1 MHTRTL
7 YTPLHTLTFILR
19 RARLIYAAEGIAS
32 LARRG
37 LAFGLGMVFFRKVYY
52 VYADPVARIQAPGEA
67 DFKPKVDD
75 YVSKVVTSNE
85 EADELE
91 AQGFEFRSQVAG
103 AAKRLDKGA
112 MALCTF
118 VGRELAC
125 IEWLAMTQ
133 PAHDS
138 LGEPPY
144 SVRFS
149 HNEAFSGGLWT
160 NPRYRRLGLRRYSS
174 FKALGLLQEN
184 GIETTR
190 TAIAK
195 DNVAAQT
202 SRPAFLPGPCAEGRY
217 LRILWWRSWK
227 EMPLAGDMQ

>member
-1 MHTRTL
+1 MRKL
-7 YTPLHTLTFILR
+7 IFLLR
-19 RARLIYAAEGIAS
+19 RAKEIHETDG
-32 LARRG
+32 LALLVKRG
-37 LAFGLGMVFFRKVYY
+37 LAFGLGMVFFRQTYY

-67 DFKPKVDD
+67 DFRPRVDD
-75 YVSKVVTSNE
+75 YVSKVVRSNE
-85 EADELE
+85 EADDLE

-103 AAKRLDKGA
+103 AARRLEKGA
-112 MALCTF
+112 VALCTF
-118 VGRELAC
+118 VGREFAC

-144 SVRFS
+144 SVRFR
-149 HNEAFSGGLWT
+149 HKEAFSGGLWT
-160 NPRYRRLGLRRYSS
+160 NPKYRRLGLRRYSS
-174 FKALGLLQEN
+174 FKALGFLQEN

-190 TAIAK
+190 TAIAT

-217 LRILWWRSWK
+217 LRVLWWRSWK
-227 EMPLAGDMQ
+227 ETPLAEDGQCRG